1 VRLDVLFKHDGTWV
15 ERVGFSLLVLR
26 AEHRVRIHAHY

>member
-1 VRLDVLFKHDGTWV
+1 MRLDVLFKHDGTRV

-26 AEHRVRIHAHY
+26 AEHGV